1 MELHC
6 NENGDGVEEG
16 SREGLTVSVS
26 DRLIRQKQI
35 DEVARGSSLHYCHIQ
50 SQKSVG
56 FAIQCDK

>member
-1 MELHC
+1 MEIDC
-6 NENGDGVEEG
+6 NENGDGAEEG
-16 SREGLTVSVS
+16 SRKGLIVSVS

-56 FAIQCDK
+56 SAIQCDK